1 MKWNFRQIAAAVLLA
16 GATLPVSAGEDTRVN
31 LLDFKNYAVGLGT
44 AQADWQPAFQKAV
57 EKAYATSRILYVPAG
72 EYPIRKTVDL
82 WGPNPKNFFL
92 TNSLTVVGDGR
103 SVTSIVQKNPKEDC
117 LTWTGRTYKDGLASG
132 TLKDIAVTG
141 GRIALNIKWHNYFTL
156 QSCYIANASQA
167 GVFSEGW
174 SNRFLD
180 IIVRH
185 CPNIGFQGRDHFND
199 ITIRDGYFSRCG
211 VGIQLGGGARGVRI
225 SGIGFEHCANTAIL
239 LMSSCAVSITDCYFE
254 GNGMGAPNVKP
265 NWGFP
270 SSIALDFNNSTVQ
283 IQNCIFRGCTQYAGH
298 IRMGNNRNVEIR
310 NNFFDIHFDEAAVE
324 LTDSSKPG
332 FPALSE
338 RVRVADNSLVW
349 SSAKQREMK
358 GAPIPVYYQEKKAGL
373 LKDALEKGGIFEKHE
388 GKTHTGIR
396 KPAPRKGKNLE
407 GIFL

>member
-1 MKWNFRQIAAAVLLA
+1 MRQKMKQSVTAALLA
-16 GATLPVSAGEDTRVN
+16 LVCLSVSAGGDTRVN
-31 LLDFKNYAVGLGT
+31 LLDFKSHAVGLGT
-44 AQADWQPAFQKAV
+44 DQADWQPAFQKAV
-57 EKAYATSRILYVPAG
+57 EKAYATSRILHVPAG

-82 WGPNPKNFFL
+82 WGPNPKKFYL
-92 TNSLTVVGDGR
+92 ASSLTVVGDGR
-103 SVTSIVQKNPKEDC
+103 SATSIVQKNPKEDC
-117 LTWTGRTYKDGLASG
+117 LSWTGRTYKDGLASG

-141 GRIALNIKWHNYFTL
+141 GRIALNIRWHNNFTL
-156 QSCYIANASQA
+156 QSCYIADASQT
-167 GVFSEGW
+167 GVLAEGW
-174 SNRFLD
+174 SCRFLD

-239 LMSSCAVSITDCYFE
+239 LLSSCAVSITDCYFE

-270 SSIALDFNNSTVQ
+270 SSIALDFNNEAVQ
-283 IQNCIFRGCTQYAGH
+283 IQNCIFRGCSRYAGH

-310 NNFFDIHFDEAAVE
+310 NNFFDIHFDETAVE
-324 LTDSSKPG
+324 LTDSSRSQ

-349 SSAKQREMK
+349 SSARQKEMK
-358 GAPIPVYYQEKKAGL
+358 GAPIPVYYQEKRAGL
-373 LKDALEKGGIFEKHE
+373 LKTALEKGSVFENHE
-388 GKTHTGIR
+388 GKIHTGTR
-396 KPAPRKGKNLE
+396 KAVAPKGKKLD